1 MSEEQLSE
9 AVAAELMRSLL
20 HKEGS
25 WVDWGK
31 TCQRLQKAGYN
42 SQAIFEATGF
52 QSSQQ
57 NLVIVAAQVYD
68 SINTEGAS
76 EEILNYCQGPCSDV
90 LYELRILNQKQRG
103 QVAQLVATKRLTADT
118 AKEVA
123 RAVQEMSHFPELPP
137 GFSAHPGD
145 AIAYQ
150 YWKRARQKKDL
161 QDRSRLIALG
171 LKFAHSPSARTAIE
185 QLLSDFTVVPKVTA
199 PLLPLY
205 RLETEEQLPRLIPVA
220 GTLPLNATEI
230 DKVSSL
236 TLESTF
242 ASAQVSA
249 HTHVVPIPGWQTILK
264 ATDPVAIF
272 AQSDFLPQVISSQ
285 PETVLIVIDRHLTT
299 WDNQSYFLVVKD
311 DGVDINWSETQP
323 SLTILGQVILIL
335 RPKRI
340 LDENNLIEPWQMD
353 D

>member
-9 AVAAELMRSLL
+9 AIAAELMRSLL
-20 HKEGS
+20 HKEGN

-42 SQAIFEATGF
+42 SQTIFEATGF

-68 SINTEGAS
+68 SIYTEGAS
-76 EEILNYCQGPCSDV
+76 EDLLKYCQGPCSDV
-90 LYELRILNQKQRG
+90 LYELRILNQKHRRE
-103 QVAQLVATKRLTADT
+103 VAELAMSKKLTADT
-118 AKEVA
+118 TKEVA
-123 RAVQEMSHFPELPP
+123 KAVQEMSRLSELPP
-137 GFSAHPGD
+137 GFSNHPGD

-161 QDRSRLIALG
+161 QERSRLIALG
-171 LKFAHSPSARTAIE
+171 LKFAHSASARSAIE
-185 QLLSDFTVVPKVTA
+185 QLLSDFTISPRVTA

-205 RLETEEQLPRLIPVA
+205 RLEVEEELPRLIPLA
-220 GTLPLNATEI
+220 GTLPLTPTAVTQ
-230 DKVSSL
+230 VPTL
-236 TLESTF
+236 TLENTF
-242 ASAQVSA
+242 ASVQISA
-249 HTHVVPIPGWQTILK
+249 NTYVVPIPGWQAILK
-264 ATDPVAIF
+264 ATDPVGIF
-272 AQSDFLPQVISSQ
+272 TQSDLLPQVVSPK

-299 WDNQSYFLVVKD
+299 WNNQSYFLLSKGETVEVQ
-311 DGVDINWSETQP
+311 WSETEP
-323 SLTILGQVILIL
+323 NLTILGQVILIL
-335 RPKRI
+335 RPKKI

>member
-68 SINTEGAS
+68 SISTEGAS

-90 LYELRILNQKQRG
+90 LYELRILNQKQRV
-103 QVAQLVATKRLTADT
+103 QVAELVVTKRLTAET

-123 RAVQEMSHFPELPP
+123 RAVQEMSRFPELPP

-161 QDRSRLIALG
+161 QERSRLIAAG

-205 RLETEEQLPRLIPVA
+205 
-220 GTLPLNATEI
+220 
-230 DKVSSL
+230 
-236 TLESTF
+236 
-242 ASAQVSA
+242 
-249 HTHVVPIPGWQTILK
+249 VVPIPGWQTILK

-285 PETVLIVIDRHLTT
+285 PETVLIVIDRNLTT

-311 DGVDINWSETQP
+311 DGVDLNWSETHP
-323 SLTILGQVILIL
+323 NLTILGQVILIL